1 MHNVIV
7 LTIGWTGSSVL
18 SALLAR
24 GGLWAGDTTMKK
36 PDYDT
41 WENLELTELNKKL
54 LVDSRCPI
62 DFALDFSWQAIAH
75 VEAAADRLDTTPYRE
90 FATRMSRHTPWIW
103 KDPRL
108 WVTIRFWQ
116 RIMSLD
122 DVRFVWL
129 TRDDMQSWISAN
141 IRRQIITWTYCKRY
155 NRDVNHSIEAF
166 LTLGRRPY
174 TKLSFEDIVERPQ
187 LALEQMNRFLSM
199 NLTMQDLRAVYTKPL
214 HRRAR
219 GLPDLLLAS
228 AIHAKN
234 YAERI
239 DGRRPAPDVA
249 A

>member
-18 SALLAR
+18 SALLSR
-24 GGLWAGDTTMKK
+24 GGLWAGDATMKK
-36 PDYDT
+36 VDYDT

-54 LVDSRCPI
+54 LVDAGITI
-62 DFALDFSWQAIAH
+62 DYAREFSWRALQQVASA
-75 VEAAADRLDTTPYRE
+75 VDRIDTTPYRA
-90 FATRMSRHTPWIW
+90 FAAKMAQHKPWIW

-116 RIMSLD
+116 RLMSFD

-141 IRRQIITWTYCKRY
+141 IRRQIITWSYCKAY
-155 NRDVNHSIEAF
+155 NREVNASIEAF
-166 LTLGRRPY
+166 LALDDLPY
-174 TKLSFEDIVERPQ
+174 TKVSFEDIVERPEAT
-187 LALEQMNRFLSM
+187 LDKLNAFLSM
-199 NLTMQDLRAVYTKPL
+199 NLRMEDLQAVYTKPL
-214 HRRAR
+214 RKRAR
-219 GLPDLLLAS
+219 GTRDFLLAS

-239 DGRRPAPDVA
+239 DGSRRSSGA
-249 A
+249 AA

>member
-18 SALLAR
+18 SQLLSR
-24 GGLWAGDTTMKK
+24 GGLWAGDATMKK
-36 PDYDT
+36 VDYDT

-54 LVDSRCPI
+54 LVDAGITI
-62 DFALDFSWQAIAH
+62 DYAREFSWRAVGQ
-75 VEAAADRLDTTPYRE
+75 VAAAVDRIDTAPYRA
-90 FATRMSRHTPWIW
+90 FAQKMAQHTPWIW

-116 RIMSLD
+116 RLMSFD

-141 IRRQIITWTYCKRY
+141 IRRQIITWSYCKAY
-155 NRDVNHSIEAF
+155 NRAVNASIEAF
-166 LTLGRRPY
+166 LEIGDLPY
-174 TKLSFEDIVERPQ
+174 TKLSFEDIVERPE
-187 LALEQMNRFLSM
+187 ATLEQLNRFLSM
-199 NLTMQDLRAVYTKPL
+199 NLRMEDLQAVYTKPL
-214 HRRAR
+214 RKRAR
-219 GLPDLLLAS
+219 GVGDLLLAT

-239 DGRRPAPDVA
+239 DGTQRSTGA
-249 A
+249 AA